1 MGCHYTTLYLSIL
14 YCTILYIICTCLYY
28 TIVSVEVA
36 SPALSRTWI
45 WHPHLAIVYYSI
57 KCNTILYYTLLYQGG
72 GASPSLHHGRAW
84 IRLRMS
90 SPPLYKWGCHYT
102 IPLYYA
108 VLYYNILYSDAI
120 LYSQWRW
127 HPNLSQ
133 EGGFGTP
140 ISLYSTVLDYTL
152 LYYTILSFT
161 KVEVV
166 SPSLHHGRVWIRVR
180 SSSPPI
186 NCGCLG

>member
-1 MGCHYTTLYLSIL
+1 
-14 YCTILYIICTCLYY
+14 
-28 TIVSVEVA
+28 
-36 SPALSRTWI
+36 
-45 WHPHLAIVYYSI
+45 
-57 KCNTILYYTLLYQGG
+57 
-72 GASPSLHHGRAW
+72 
-84 IRLRMS
+84 MS

-186 NCGCLG
+186 HWDVWNRVGSSTSPLKRGGRSKATDTGHPHRWIEEI